1 MGKQNTKR
9 KGRLQT
15 ILDREQAERDTAPL
29 VNPFAEQHGD
39 YAENALWGSR
49 AKVVTNRGG
58 TALARWI
65 TAKLLSDSQ
74 QAAILHCINLWA
86 KIGSRSIVTNLQRSV
101 GGGHGDGYAEAEAM
115 TELHRIKS
123 GIPDLY
129 WNVFENVCRWGEPA
143 GVAGSRLCNA
153 KNSADVAARVT
164 VCVVADLIATRE
176 RLPY

>member
-1 MGKQNTKR
+1 MRKSNTKR

-15 ILDREQAERDTAPL
+15 VLDREQAERDTAPL

-39 YAENALWGSR
+39 YVRNLR
-49 AKVVTNRGG
+49 FMQNRGG

-86 KIGSRSIVTNLQRSV
+86 KIGSRSIVANLQRSV

-115 TELHRIKS
+115 T
-123 GIPDLY
+123 
-129 WNVFENVCRWGEPA
+129 
-143 GVAGSRLCNA
+143 
-153 KNSADVAARVT
+153 
-164 VCVVADLIATRE
+164 
-176 RLPY
+176 

>member
-15 ILDREQAERDTAPL
+15 VLDREQTERDTAPL

-39 YAENALWGSR
+39 YVRNLR
-49 AKVVTNRGG
+49 FMQNRGG

-86 KIGSRSIVTNLQRSV
+86 KIGSRSIVANLQRSV
-101 GGGHGDGYAEAEAM
+101 GGGYGDGYAEAEALA
-115 TELHRIKS
+115 ELHRIKS
-123 GIPDLY
+123 GIPEIY
-129 WNVFENVCRWGEPA
+129 WNVFERVCRWDEPA
-143 GVAGSRLCNA
+143 GVAGSRLCRA

-164 VCVVADLIATRE
+164 VCFVADLIATRE
-176 RLPY
+176 RLSY